1 VIVGPCTVI
10 TGGAEPQVHEDAAVR
25 VLGAHIANIGSAGDL
40 ARAFPDETLWP
51 ARDRVIVPGLVNTH
65 AHLARQLARGL
76 GLRTPAEWHAYDRG
90 LSLEDVRCAVSAALL
105 EGLRHGVTTVVDF
118 HRSGA
123 CLDLSLS
130 EVMGAAERIGVR
142 VATCYGAA
150 ESDTPLERRAAID
163 ESLGFA
169 RELSRRAVPAG
180 AAPGARA
187 AWRARAGAAAAV
199 LDPPVASPGCGS
211 GRLRGM
217 LGVQA
222 TSLRGIETLL
232 AEALEAAGDRHAVHV
247 DLALDLTPAQRWG
260 RPDVLPAEAR
270 PALWAHVER
279 APRDLLAAV
288 RDRGDALSASGVNAT
303 AALLRETDLAW
314 GSDDGP
320 NAPPL
325 LEGTPPPRTA
335 EAHYRRLFVHGARWA
350 AAHFGEELGVLAPGA
365 PADLVMLDYRPATEL
380 SGRTLLQHLA
390 TGLLR
395 ASVSGV
401 MVAGQVVLDNGVL
414 VTADEREIAARARE
428 CATRLWRRLG

>member
-1 VIVGPCTVI
+1 VIIGPCTVV
-10 TGGAEPQVHEDAAVR
+10 TGGAEPQVHENSAIR
-25 VLGAHIANIGSAGDL
+25 VLGAHIANIGAAGDL
-40 ARAFPDETLWP
+40 ARAYPDETLWP
-51 ARDRVIVPGLVNTH
+51 ARDRVVMPGFINTH
-65 AHLARQLARGL
+65 AHLARHLARGL
-76 GLRTPAEWHAYDRG
+76 GLRTDAEWRAYDRA
-90 LSLEDVRCAVSAALL
+90 LSVEDVSRGVSAALL

-123 CLDLSLS
+123 CLDLSLA
-130 EVMGAAERIGVR
+130 EVLGAAERIGVR
-142 VATCYGAA
+142 VATCYGASEA
-150 ESDTPLERRAAID
+150 DTALERRAAID
-163 ESLGFA
+163 ESVGFA
-169 RELSRRAVPAG
+169 RELARRG
-180 AAPGARA
+180 GSGCPGR
-187 AWRARAGAAAAV
+187 
-199 LDPPVASPGCGS
+199 P

-222 TSLRGIETLL
+222 TSLAGIETLL
-232 AEALEAAGDRHAVHV
+232 AEALEAGAADHAVHV
-247 DLALDLTPAQRWG
+247 DLALDLTPAERWN
-260 RPDVLPAEAR
+260 RPGVLPAEAL

-303 AALLRETDLAW
+303 AALMREGDLAW

-320 NAPPL
+320 NALPL
-325 LEGTPPPRTA
+325 LEGSPLPRLA

-365 PADLVMLDYRPATEL
+365 PADLVLLDHRPATEL
-380 SGRTLLQHLA
+380 SSRTLLQHLA

-395 ASVSGV
+395 SSVSGV

-428 CATRLWRRLG
+428 CAARLWKRLG

>member
-1 VIVGPCTVI
+1 MIVGPCTVI
-10 TGGAEPQVHEDAAVR
+10 TGGAEPQVHENAAIR
-25 VLGAHIANIGSAGDL
+25 VLGAHIANIGGAGDL
-40 ARAFPDETLWP
+40 ARAYPDETLWP
-51 ARDRVIVPGLVNTH
+51 ARDRVVMPGFVNTH
-65 AHLARQLARGL
+65 AHLARHLARGL
-76 GLRTPAEWHAYDRG
+76 GLRSLAEWRAYDRA
-90 LSLEDVRCAVSAALL
+90 LSLEDVSRAASAALL

-123 CLDLSLS
+123 CCDLSLA
-130 EVMGAAERIGVR
+130 EVLGAAERIGVR

-150 ESDTPLERRAAID
+150 ESDTALERRAAID
-163 ESLGFA
+163 ESVGFA
-169 RELSRRAVPAG
+169 RELARRG
-180 AAPGARA
+180 GPGSGTAC
-187 AWRARAGAAAAV
+187 
-199 LDPPVASPGCGS
+199 PGRP

-222 TSLRGIETLL
+222 TSLDGIETLL
-232 AEALEAAGDRHAVHV
+232 AEALEAGAADHAVHV
-247 DLALDLTPAQRWG
+247 DLALDLTPAERWN
-260 RPDVLPAEAR
+260 RPGVLPAEAL

-303 AALLRETDLAW
+303 AALLREGDLAW

-325 LEGTPPPRTA
+325 LEGSPLPRMA

-350 AAHFGEELGVLAPGA
+350 ADHFGEELGVLAPGA
-365 PADLVMLDYRPATEL
+365 PADLVLLDHRPATEL
-380 SGRTLLQHLA
+380 SNRTLLQHLA

-395 ASVSGV
+395 SSVSGV

-428 CATRLWRRLG
+428 CAARLWNRLG